1 MPITSSGEIA
11 LIADIEAEFDQTG
24 TEDISLIQAATDA
37 GLSTTDASM
46 FSFYSA
52 SDVAL
57 SSVTTNSA
65 SSVTASSMVLNGNLT
80 NTGGGS
86 ITSHGFYFGTDAVD
100 YTQNTKIDLG
110 AKGST
115 GTFSNSRTGLSGA
128 TTYYIT
134 AFAVNGAGE
143 SVGSTVARSTAWG
156 PATANLG
163 SSSRMSNTI
172 PNTIS
177 SHVHYYQQGYSG
189 TFFHRY
195 NTTAAAYTGTRYF
208 GSFGPTDTIVYTNAT
223 NRHVTGV
230 EGVTGTGNLRL
241 ILARAGSYTF
251 QNCSIG
257 IYFGGGTLSGGC
269 SSTAPFAKNTISSV
283 QSYVYCGITYRYQ

>member
-11 LIADIEAEFDQTG
+11 LIADIEAEFDQAG

-57 SSVTTNSA
+57 SSVTTNAA

-86 ITSHGFYFGTDAVD
+86 ITSHGFYFGTSST
-100 YTQNTKIDLG
+100 YTNNTKIDLG
-110 AKGST
+110 SKGST
-115 GTFSNSRTGLSGA
+115 GTFSNSRTGLSPS

-143 SVGSTVARSTAWG
+143 SVGSTVARNTVWG
-156 PATANLG
+156 PATASLG
-163 SSSRMSNTI
+163 SLSSMY
-172 PNTIS
+172 NTIS
-177 SHVHYYQQGYSG
+177 NTLSNHVHYYQQGYSG
-189 TFFHRY
+189 IFYSRY
-195 NTTAAAYTGTRYF
+195 NSTGPAYTGTRYF
-208 GSFGPTDTIVYTNAT
+208 GSFGPTDLTVYTNAT
-223 NRHVTGV
+223 NRHVHGV
-230 EGVTGTGNLRL
+230 EGVTGGGNIRL
-241 ILARAGSYTF
+241 ILYRAGSYTF

-257 IYFGGGTLSGGC
+257 IYFGSGSLSGGC
-269 SSTAPFAKNTISSV
+269 SATNPFAKNTITSGSIA
-283 QSYVYCGITYRYQ
+283 YCGITYRYQ